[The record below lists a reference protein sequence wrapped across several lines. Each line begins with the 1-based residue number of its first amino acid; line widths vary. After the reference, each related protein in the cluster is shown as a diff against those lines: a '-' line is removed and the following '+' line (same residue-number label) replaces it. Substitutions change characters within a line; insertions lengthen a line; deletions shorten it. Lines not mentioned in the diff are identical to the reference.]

1 VRYAYASAALAAVVL
16 LAADR
21 QRLAARLRH
30 AQRDAHHDPATG
42 LLNRRGLAEH
52 APTLLARS
60 TAVGRRSVVVL
71 LDLVGFKQ
79 VNDRFGH
86 DTGDAVLAAVADR
99 LATAPGVVAAA
110 RLGGDEYAAIL
121 RTGPHADIP
130 IVLAG
135 LHAAVT
141 DPVVWQDATIPVGAT
156 LGAVA
161 ADASRPLGTWLARAD
176 AAMYR
181 ARESHRTTAVW
192 RAGRDPDPVPA
203 RHPVRRRRDT
213 RPRSPGR
220 ITLAA

>member
-1 VRYAYASAALAAVVL
+1 VRYAYASAALAAVIL

-21 QRLAARLRH
+21 QRLSARLRD
-30 AQRDAHHDPATG
+30 AWWDAHHDPATG
-42 LLNRRGLAEH
+42 LLNRRGLADR
-52 APTLLARS
+52 ASAVLSQSALADRP
-60 TAVGRRSVVVL
+60 AVVVL

-86 DTGDAVLAAVADR
+86 DAGDAVLAAVADR
-99 LATAPGVVAAA
+99 LAAAPGVVAAA
-110 RLGGDEYAAIL
+110 RLGGDEYAALL

-130 IVLAG
+130 LVVAA

-141 DPVVWQDATIPVGAT
+141 GPVVWQGTTIPVGAS

-161 ADASRPLGTWLARAD
+161 ADSRRPLGTWLARAD

-181 ARESHRTTAVW
+181 ARERRSTTAVW

-203 RHPVRRRRDT
+203 RQPVRSRDRRPAS
-213 RPRSPGR
+213 PRVA
-220 ITLAA
+220 LAA